1 MNRFYIITNC
11 EQEEDFHHLSGFNFS
26 EIIYSVRS
34 HDLLV
39 KILIGYDLYDKK
51 KKATFFIGDF
61 PFYLEKNDYGKKYQN
76 QSVIIRTLIPIIIVP
91 FHFLISD
98 HITKWVIC
106 NWPTE
111 FIIPD
116 NINA

>member
-51 KKATFFIGDF
+51 RKPPFLLVTSPFTWKKMTMEKISESISHHKNPHPNHHRAI
-61 PFYLEKNDYGKKYQN
+61 PFLY
-76 QSVIIRTLIPIIIVP
+76 
-91 FHFLISD
+91 F
-98 HITKWVIC
+98 
-106 NWPTE
+106 
-111 FIIPD
+111 
-116 NINA
+116 